1 MEVARLLTVLT
12 NGILSMLEDRGAL
25 TTRYQVLQHGH
36 SDYWSMFM
44 RNQRIA
50 VVLFCLLSAAC
61 TYHGALREDFHSPA
75 ASVQATQKLPLKA
88 VLLVEAKNIQVTG
101 AFGIG
106 VDISLRPG
114 LNRAIQSELA
124 KVFEASTLAETTENA
139 REGDIIVHATL
150 HHKVFV
156 DHWTGIATANWELQ
170 LNFRDPLQKIPV
182 STLMSKGQTVV
193 PPSGETTLASAV
205 TGLCL
210 FICLPLTAPW
220 MAQAGGTHAIEVIEG
235 ELAEEL
241 RKLPDA
247 IRNDHKILAY
257 ARGENA
263 DSATVVL
270 PVIPQNKMRA
280 VSSDVDSIPKL
291 WRPRRHAHAIV
302 IGIEEYQQ
310 KLPKADFAAH
320 DARIVGQYLTK
331 ALGYPEENVVVLLND
346 QATKTSI
353 EKFVEGWLAN
363 RAEKDDSVLIY
374 FSGHGAPNPKTRHAY
389 LVPYDG
395 DPAFVEQTGYPLE
408 RLYDRLAALPAKEVV
423 VVLDSCFSGA
433 GGRSVIAKGM
443 RPIVTEVENP
453 MLANGRAV
461 VLAASTGQQV
471 SSTYD
476 TKGHGLLT
484 YFFLKGLQGE
494 GDTNKDGAIELTE
507 LFSYLKPQ
515 VERIAR
521 REFNND
527 QTPQLLGSATAL
539 ERGIRLAE
547 QARP

>member
-1 MEVARLLTVLT
+1 
-12 NGILSMLEDRGAL
+12 
-25 TTRYQVLQHGH
+25 
-36 SDYWSMFM
+36 MFM
-44 RNQRIA
+44 RNQRLA
-50 VVLFCLLSAAC
+50 VVLFCLLSTAC
-61 TYHGALREDFHSPA
+61 TFHGSLREDFHSPA
-75 ASVQATQKLPLKA
+75 AFVQATQKLPFKA
-88 VLLVEAKNIQVTG
+88 VLSVEAKNIQAAG
-101 AFGIG
+101 GMGNG
-106 VDISLRPG
+106 VNLSFHPG
-114 LNRAIQSELA
+114 LGKAIQSELA
-124 KVFEASTLAETTENA
+124 TVFEEATLVTSAENV
-139 REGDIIVHATL
+139 REGDIIVHAAVRHRTS
-150 HHKVFV
+150 V
-156 DHWTGIATANWELQ
+156 DQMTGTAVMNWELHVDF
-170 LNFRDPLQKIPV
+170 LDPLRRTPI
-182 STLMSKGQTVV
+182 STKLLQNQTVV
-193 PPSGETTLASAV
+193 PLSGQARLGSFI

-210 FICLPLTAPW
+210 FVCAPITLPWIAHS
-220 MAQAGGTHAIEVIEG
+220 AGTHAMEMLE
-235 ELAEEL
+235 EALTEEL
-241 RKLPDA
+241 YKLPGA

-257 ARGENA
+257 VQGESA
-263 DSATVVL
+263 DLATAAL
-270 PVIPQNKMRA
+270 PVISQNKMRA
-280 VSSDVDSIPKL
+280 VSSDVDFIPRR
-291 WRPRRHAHAIV
+291 WGARRHAHALV

-395 DPAFVEQTGYPLE
+395 DPVFLEQTGYSLE

-443 RPIVTEVENP
+443 RPIVTEFENP
-453 MLANGRAV
+453 MLVNGRAV

-471 SSTYD
+471 SSAYD
-476 TKGHGLLT
+476 AKGHGLLT

-507 LFSYLKPQ
+507 LFNYLKPQ

-521 REFNND
+521 RDFNND
-527 QTPQLLGSATAL
+527 QTPQLLGSPTAL
-539 ERGIRLAE
+539 DREIRLAE